1 VVVCVGAQQ
10 EKVIF
15 VKDAY
20 SIRMAVNTLF
30 NMLLVFI
37 SGFGFVFTFRT
48 VGSVMSFLSI
58 IPSSKVDAVQ
68 TRGNLFRKHNVL
80 NVYKAV
86 YSA

>member
-1 VVVCVGAQQ
+1 MKHAC
-10 EKVIF
+10 
-15 VKDAY
+15 

-30 NMLLVFI
+30 NALLVFI
-37 SGFGFVFTFRT
+37 SGFGFVFTFIT

-68 TRGNLFRKHNVL
+68 IRGNLFRKHNVL

-86 YSA
+86 YIV